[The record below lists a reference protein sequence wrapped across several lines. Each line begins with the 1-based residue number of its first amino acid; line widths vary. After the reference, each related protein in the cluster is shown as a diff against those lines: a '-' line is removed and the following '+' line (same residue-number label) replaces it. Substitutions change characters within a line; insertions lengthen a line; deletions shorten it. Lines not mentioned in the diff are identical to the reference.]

1 MDASACT
8 GRALAP
14 VASRRATL
22 LGCRA
27 VPASSPL
34 CPPHG
39 AVFGRVEARSST
51 RWTAALLAVLGVA
64 LLQVPRAQ
72 ADPLASRRAQAAHV
86 LAEIQELDASV
97 SRAVDAYNAA
107 RIRLDEI
114 REKQAENRRYLA
126 VARASYREA
135 QQVLQAR
142 VLDLYTSNSPSGLEV
157 LLGSESLEDLLSR
170 AEAVERVT
178 SQDNRVVFEVAAFRA
193 EMKHRRAELARARAE
208 QEDIVAELAARRRE
222 IEGRLAERRSL
233 LASIRSEIERIEA
246 EERRREA
253 RLEAQARVVA
263 SQSSSGASDSG
274 STTSDGAGSS
284 GPGYGTTEA
293 IGGAPPPARYGGVVA
308 VAMRYL
314 GVPYRWGGASPST
327 GFDCSGFV
335 MYVYAQVGVSLPHNA
350 AMQYGY
356 GSPVSRGSLAPG
368 DIVFFNGL
376 SHNGIYVGGGAFIHS
391 PHTGDV
397 VKISSLSDSWYASTY
412 VGARRL

>member
-1 MDASACT
+1 M
-8 GRALAP
+8 
-14 VASRRATL
+14 
-22 LGCRA
+22 
-27 VPASSPL
+27 PASSPL
-34 CPPHG
+34 CPPQG
-39 AVFGRVEARSST
+39 FVFSRVAT
-51 RWTAALLAVLGVA
+51 RPSIRRTAALLVVLVA
-64 LLQVPRAQ
+64 ALVQVARAE
-72 ADPLASRRAQAAHV
+72 ADPLASRRAQAAQV
-86 LAEIQELDASV
+86 LGEIQELDARV

-114 REKQAENRRYLA
+114 RKRQAENRHYLA
-126 VARASYREA
+126 VARANYHRA
-135 QQVLQAR
+135 QQALQAR
-142 VLDLYTSNSPSGLEV
+142 VLELYTSNSPTGLEV

-178 SQDNRVVFEVAAFRA
+178 SQDRRVVSEIARFRA
-193 EMKHRRAELARARAE
+193 EMKRRRAELARARAE
-208 QEDIVAELAARRRE
+208 QEDAVAELTARRRE
-222 IEGRLAERRSL
+222 IEGQLAARRAL

-246 EERRREA
+246 EERRREQ
-253 RLEAQARVVA
+253 RLEAQARARLA
-263 SQSSSGASDSG
+263 SQSSSSGTSDGSGSSG
-274 STTSDGAGSS
+274 STYDSGAV
-284 GPGYGTTEA
+284 GPGYGASEA
-293 IGGAPPPARYGGVVA
+293 TGGGAPPARYGAVVA
-308 VAMRYL
+308 IAMRYL

-356 GSPVSRGSLAPG
+356 GSPVSRGDLQPG

-376 SHNGIYVGGGAFIHS
+376 GHNGIYVGGGSFIHS